1 MCYFDI
7 LPTMTKHEVDMPVK
21 VVRMIIPDDLLKK
34 YKVLCV
40 QQDLSLPKQTI
51 ELIKKFVE
59 IQENNNEKLRSI
71 KK

>member
-1 MCYFDI
+1 MSS
-7 LPTMTKHEVDMPVK
+7 K
-21 VVRMIIPDDLLKK
+21 VVRMIIPDDLYKR

-40 QQDLSLPKQTI
+40 QKDLSLPKQTA

-59 IQENNNEKLRSI
+59 LQENNNERLKSI

>member
-1 MCYFDI
+1 
-7 LPTMTKHEVDMPVK
+7 MPVK